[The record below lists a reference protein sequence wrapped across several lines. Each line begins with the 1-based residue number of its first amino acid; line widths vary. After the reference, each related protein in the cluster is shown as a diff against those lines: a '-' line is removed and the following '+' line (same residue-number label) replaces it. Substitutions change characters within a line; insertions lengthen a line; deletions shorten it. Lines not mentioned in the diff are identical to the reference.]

1 MKFTKTA
8 LEGVWI
14 VEPNRFGDARGYF
27 METFKASAFEE
38 ATGLRPDFVQDNES
52 MSTRGVLR
60 GLHFQKGEFSQAKL
74 VRVSRGRVLDVAVDI
89 RHGSPTFGQYV
100 AVELSDENL
109 RQLYI
114 PRHFAHGFL
123 VLSDVAQFQYKVD
136 NIYCPQS
143 EATLR
148 FDDPAV
154 GVDWPIAGE
163 EMLLSAKDL
172 VGMSLDDVKAHPE
185 FSAD

>member
-1 MKFTKTA
+1 MIVGRDTEKLTEA
-8 LEGVWI
+8 GVI
-14 VEPNRFGDARGYF
+14 KAAVEKYQP
-27 METFKASAFEE
+27 
-38 ATGLRPDFVQDNES
+38 L
-52 MSTRGVLR
+52 
-60 GLHFQKGEFSQAKL
+60 
-74 VRVSRGRVLDVAVDI
+74 
-89 RHGSPTFGQYV
+89 

-143 EATLR
+143 EVTLR
-148 FDDPAV
+148 FDDLAV
-154 GVDWPIAGE
+154 GIDWPIAKE